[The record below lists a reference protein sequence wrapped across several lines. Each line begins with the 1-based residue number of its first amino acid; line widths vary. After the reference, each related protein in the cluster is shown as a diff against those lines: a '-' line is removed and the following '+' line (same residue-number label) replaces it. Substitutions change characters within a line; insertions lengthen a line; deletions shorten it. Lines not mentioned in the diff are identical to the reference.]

1 MSHTSHAPAAQ
12 PTPPLRIDLAG
23 CTDKAG
29 VLARIATALHFPEW
43 FGHNWDALSDC
54 LCDLSWLPAAAYRLE
69 FLHADALRA
78 TAPETFATLCEI
90 LDEAGDFWRAEGVGF
105 GHTFIPALPEAPS
118 GAPR

>member
-1 MSHTSHAPAAQ
+1 
-12 PTPPLRIDLAG
+12 
-23 CTDKAG
+23 
-29 VLARIATALHFPEW
+29 HFPEW

-69 FLHADALRA
+69 FLHADVLRA
-78 TAPETFATLCEI
+78 TAPETFATLCAI
-90 LDEAGDFWRAEGVGF
+90 PDEAGDFWRAEGVGF

>member
-29 VLARIATALHFPEW
+29 VLARIATALHFQES

-54 LCDLSWLPAAAYRLE
+54 LCDLSWLPA
-69 FLHADALRA
+69 
-78 TAPETFATLCEI
+78 
-90 LDEAGDFWRAEGVGF
+90 
-105 GHTFIPALPEAPS
+105 
-118 GAPR
+118 

>member
-1 MSHTSHAPAAQ
+1 M
-12 PTPPLRIDLAG
+12 TPPPMSPSPPASASFCIDLAD

-29 VLARIATALHFPEW
+29 LLARIAVELRFPAW

-54 LCDLSWLPAAAYRLE
+54 LCDLSWLPAATYRLE
-69 FLHADALRA
+69 FLNADALRKA
-78 TAPETFATLCEI
+78 APETLATLCEI

-105 GHTFIPALPEAPS
+105 GHAFIPALPEAPA